1 MAYTTEKSYTQTDA
15 NNRDFTVTFPFL
27 DTADIRVQKNQVT
40 QTLTTHYTIVKSSGS
55 TVVNFNTAPTN
66 GDTIRLFRSTDLCDM
81 KATFVAGSSIRSGD
95 LNTNNLQLLYAA
107 QEFGTLKDDNSVS
120 FSLGNKGD
128 IQINSS
134 SDWVINPNSI
144 ELAMMTDDSVDTA
157 ELVDES
163 VTADK
168 LANFAIADTKL
179 ATNSV
184 TNAKIATDAVTTV
197 KIQDN
202 AISTAKIQAGAVT
215 PDKLSTSANSGFGF
229 VPIGAVFWFG
239 SQNKPVGYL
248 ECNGDSV
255 PNGTG
260 TVQGITADFSALYA
274 IVSGTIPDL
283 RGEFIRGFDN
293 GRGIRSTQTDQN
305 KQHNHSATATST
317 STVND
322 SGHSH
327 KGKQQSASS
336 TVADGHSVWVND
348 RANGNYGS
356 GSGNGGG
363 PLGNREFLTTDTT
376 GITVSTSTSI
386 SETNNG
392 GSDARP
398 RNVALLACIK
408 Y

>member
-1 MAYTTEKSYTQTDA
+1 MAYTTEKSYTQTNA

-40 QTLTTHYTIVKSSGS
+40 QTLTTHYTVVKSSGS
-55 TVVNFNTAPTN
+55 TVVNFNTAPAN
-66 GDTIRLFRSTDLCDM
+66 GDTIRLFRDTDIDDM
-81 KATFVAGSSIRSGD
+81 EATFVAGSAIRSGD

-128 IQINSS
+128 VTINSS
-134 SDWVINPNSI
+134 SDWVISPNSV
-144 ELAMMTDDSVDTA
+144 ELAMMTDDSVGTN
-157 ELVDES
+157 ELVDAS

-168 LANFAIADTKL
+168 LANFSITDSEL

-184 TNAKIATDAVTTV
+184 TNVKIATDAVTTV
-197 KIQDN
+197 KIQNN

-239 SQNKPVGYL
+239 GTAAPTGYL
-248 ECNGDSV
+248 KCNGDSI

-260 TVQGITADFSALYA
+260 TVQGITTNFSALYA
-274 IVSGTIPDL
+274 IVGGNVPDL
-283 RGEFIRGFDN
+283 RGEFIRGLDD
-293 GRGIRSTQTDQN
+293 GRGVDTSRAIRSSQGEEFKEHT
-305 KQHNHSATATST
+305 HSASSST
-317 STVND
+317 STNVSDPGHNHQLGYIAPSFGGSSGAHVYRND
-322 SGHSH
+322 NNSNSVG
-327 KGKQQSASS
+327 ASDS
-336 TVADGHSVWVND
+336 IKNNTTGISVTATTTTSI
-348 RANGNYGS
+348 AN
-356 GSGNGGG
+356 NGGG
-363 PLGNREFLTTDTT
+363 
-376 GITVSTSTSI
+376 
-386 SETNNG
+386 ET
-392 GSDARP
+392 RP